1 MSTLDRLPERMLDL
15 ASQAGDRIGS
25 LAPRASEWL
34 DAGAK
39 LGALKGASK
48 VGLKVVRRNPVVF
61 GAALAGAGLLW
72 YAARRR
78 AKRAENGNDG
88 AIEGRSRR
96 IEARNADEDNTTQ
109 SRTRTQRRTGT
120 RRASTSRARST
131 RESRTEH

>member
-1 MSTLDRLPERMLDL
+1 MSTLDRLPSRMLDL
-15 ASQAGDRIGS
+15 ASQAGDHLSHLG
-25 LAPRASEWL
+25 PRASEWL

-39 LGALKGASK
+39 LGALKTASK
-48 VGLKVVRRNPVVF
+48 VGVKVVRRNPVIF

-78 AKRAENGNDG
+78 AKRAENGNGD

-96 IEARNADEDNTTQ
+96 IETRSGDEDSTP
-109 SRTRTQRRTGT
+109 RTRTQRRTST
-120 RRASTSRARST
+120 RRTSPSRAR

>member
-1 MSTLDRLPERMLDL
+1 MSTLDRLPERMMDL
-15 ASQAGDRIGS
+15 ASTAGDRIGQ

-48 VGLKVVRRNPVVF
+48 VGMKVVRRNPVVF

-78 AKRAENGNDG
+78 AKRAENGNGD

-96 IEARNADEDNTTQ
+96 IEARSGDADTTA
-109 SRTRTQRRTGT
+109 STTRAKRRTAGA
-120 RRASTSRARST
+120 RRASTSRSRS
-131 RESRTEH
+131 RSEPRTEH